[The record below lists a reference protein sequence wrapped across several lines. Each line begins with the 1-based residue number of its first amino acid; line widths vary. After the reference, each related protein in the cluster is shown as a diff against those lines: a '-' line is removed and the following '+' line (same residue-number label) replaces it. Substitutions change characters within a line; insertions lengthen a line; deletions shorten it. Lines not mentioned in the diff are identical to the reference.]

1 MRFSTVFSVALLS
14 LAKLIVA
21 DSEQFGLVTIR
32 SGSAL
37 QYAGVY
43 NKDGALYFGSGD
55 SLSGVI
61 TDDGKLKFTDNTY
74 AVVGDDG
81 YLTAS
86 SDESTASTGFSI
98 KSGYLAYADKN
109 GFYGVLE
116 DSSYKVATK
125 SESSDSLPVA
135 ISARGSDGQTV
146 PDFSADG
153 SSSSSS
159 AAPESSSEAP
169 ETSSAAPE
177 TSSAAPETTTVAPET
192 TSKESNV
199 VQTVAAVSQI
209 GDGQI
214 QATTGTQSVWI
225 KTESGNN
232 AGKVTFGAGAGI
244 AAIAALLL

>member
-1 MRFSTVFSVALLS
+1 MRFSTAFSVALLS
-14 LAKLIVA
+14 FAKLIVA

-43 NKDGALYFGSGD
+43 SKDGALYFGSGD

-135 ISARGSDGQTV
+135 ISARGSDGQVV

-159 AAPESSSEAP
+159 AAPESSSE
-169 ETSSAAPE
+169 
-177 TSSAAPETTTVAPET
+177 TSSAAPETTTIAPET
-192 TSKESNV
+192 TSKDSNV
-199 VQTVAAVSQI
+199 VQTVAPVSQI

>member
-1 MRFSTVFSVALLS
+1 MRFSTAFSVALLS
-14 LAKLIVA
+14 FAKLIVA

-43 NKDGALYFGSGD
+43 SKDGALYFGSGD

-135 ISARGSDGQTV
+135 ISARGSDGQVV

-159 AAPESSSEAP
+159 AAPESSSE
-169 ETSSAAPE
+169 TSSAAPE
-177 TSSAAPETTTVAPET
+177 TSSAAPETTTIAPET
-192 TSKESNV
+192 TSKDSNV
-199 VQTVAAVSQI
+199 VQTVAPVSQI